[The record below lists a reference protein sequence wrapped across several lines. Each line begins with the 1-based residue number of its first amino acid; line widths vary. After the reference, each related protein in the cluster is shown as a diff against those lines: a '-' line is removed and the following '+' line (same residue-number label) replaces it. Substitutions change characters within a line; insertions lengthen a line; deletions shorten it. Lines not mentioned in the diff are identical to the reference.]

1 MAASNIFFSEE
12 DQQKIVAAIGR
23 AEKETSGEIRV
34 HVESRCRGDALKRA
48 VQVFKSLK
56 MHKTELHNGTLV
68 YLAMKD
74 RKFAILGDRGINEKV
89 PDDFW
94 DDVKERMSVHFKKGD
109 FAAGITIAVEM
120 IGEKLKAF
128 FPYKADDINELS
140 DDISF
145 GE

>member
-1 MAASNIFFSEE
+1 MAANNIFFSEE

-34 HVESRCRGDALKRA
+34 HVESRCGGDALKRA

-56 MHKTELHNGTLV
+56 MHKTELQNGTLI

-94 DDVKERMSVHFKKGD
+94 DDVKERMSVHFKKND
-109 FAAGITIAVEM
+109 FAAGITTAVEM

-128 FPYKADDINELS
+128 FPYRADDINELS